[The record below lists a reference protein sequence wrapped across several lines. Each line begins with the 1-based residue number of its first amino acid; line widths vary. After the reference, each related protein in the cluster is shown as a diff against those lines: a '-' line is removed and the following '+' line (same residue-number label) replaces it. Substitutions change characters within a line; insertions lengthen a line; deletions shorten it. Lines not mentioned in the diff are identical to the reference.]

1 MKGRQVTRIAMTVFL
16 SLMLAGHAGGD
27 EKHHKPSAAASPMA
41 DGEVRRVD
49 RGARKLT
56 IRHGPIPSLEM
67 DQPMTMVFGVSD
79 PAMLER
85 VKAGD
90 KIRFQAEK
98 IGGAY
103 TVTKIE
109 PAP

>member
-1 MKGRQVTRIAMTVFL
+1 MKRIVMSEFL
-16 SLMLAGHAGGD
+16 SLILAGQAAGLWCF
-27 EKHHKPSAAASPMA
+27 SSPAMA

-49 RGARKLT
+49 RNARKLT

-67 DQPMTMVFGVSD
+67 DQPMTMVFAVSD
-79 PAMLER
+79 PALLER
-85 VKAGD
+85 VKPGD

>member
-1 MKGRQVTRIAMTVFL
+1 MKRIVLTAFL
-16 SLMLAGHAGGD
+16 SLILAGQAAGD
-27 EKHHKPSAAASPMA
+27 EKHHKPAAAATAMA

-49 RGARKLT
+49 RDARKLT

-67 DQPMTMVFGVSD
+67 DQPMTMVFAVSD

-85 VKAGD
+85 VKPGD

-109 PAP
+109 PAPR

>member
-1 MKGRQVTRIAMTVFL
+1 MKRIVMTAFL
-16 SLMLAGHAGGD
+16 SLILAGHAAGD
-27 EKHHKPSAAASPMA
+27 EKHHTPSAAAMN

-49 RGARKLT
+49 RDARKLT

-85 VKAGD
+85 VKPGD